1 MFEVIK
7 RIAEM
12 LGFTFSSNKPKDFLG
27 TDVSRAV
34 ERNEAASDRARRALE
49 DLKQTDVMREIARKM

>member
-1 MFEVIK
+1 MLQVIK

-12 LGFTFSSNKPKDFLG
+12 LGFTFSSNKPKDFLA

-34 ERNEAASDRARRALE
+34 QRNEAAGDKARRALE
-49 DLKQTDVMREIARKM
+49 DLKQTDVMRELAGKM